1 MAQGETIFMKIIITV
16 ISLLFIG
23 LWFALCAVLLG
34 FVTVEPVSL
43 GLPKSAAELGDAFGI
58 LNGLF
63 SSLAVVLALVAVF
76 LRGRE
81 LRASTKAQEEQ
92 ARSLQTQL
100 EHQRDI
106 MRIQLLQVE
115 AQYRSTE
122 IIRMDSIIE
131 NVSGK
136 PEKKE
141 LFDNA
146 VNKKREHIS
155 ALNYIQSKM
164 ANLQ

>member
-76 LRGRE
+76 LQGRE

-115 AQYRSTE
+115 AQYRSAE